1 MTIKERLEPQAYEKL
16 RTLIKQKTSYS
27 NLTKD
32 NIDETKKAVELL
44 LTWLDSI
51 YQIDRKEI
59 EMDEEGLDLQNLF
72 KVTQ

>member
-59 EMDEEGLDLQNLF
+59 EMDEEGLDILNLF